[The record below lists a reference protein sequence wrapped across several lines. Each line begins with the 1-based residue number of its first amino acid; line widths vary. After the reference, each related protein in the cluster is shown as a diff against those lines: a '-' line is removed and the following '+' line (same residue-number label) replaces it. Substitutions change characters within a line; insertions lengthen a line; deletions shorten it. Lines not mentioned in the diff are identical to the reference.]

1 MVRKRKSLVTAAKV
15 CLSIPIGRCS
25 PISSSMPSV
34 QEEKR
39 FSGRILIP
47 SPLHFSSRNLANG
60 WQRQDV
66 RENTYADECIRI
78 SSIRRR
84 NPVRLERRMK
94 GIRNEDCR
102 STLKRPWARLLAR
115 EEECYHEGPRCGLR
129 QAFIMHSLSLCLPP

>member
-1 MVRKRKSLVTAAKV
+1 MRRLFSILLLTSVGMGRREETAARRLSSSQPTDSMVRKRKSLVTAAKV

-102 STLKRPWARLLAR
+102 SYP
-115 EEECYHEGPRCGLR
+115 
-129 QAFIMHSLSLCLPP
+129 HSL